1 MIVSHARKFIF
12 LKTHKTAGTSLEIAL
27 SKYCG
32 PRDILTP
39 IAYDEQAR
47 VAVAGSGARN
57 YGLPLS
63 GYRPRHYVE
72 RFVRRRVPPLFT
84 EHMRAVDARAR
95 LGEKI
100 WNEYFKFT
108 IVRNPY
114 DRMVSRYHW
123 TMKMRPYFAELWGV
137 SDLGSF
143 MRYRADYV
151 NENWLTYT
159 AGDELL
165 VDDVVRYEHRAEDLA
180 RISARLGLDH
190 NLHEDM
196 RAINAKGSFRP
207 KSEPEEARLG
217 PEEIAIIGGLCAKE
231 IERFGY
237 APLESR
243 SAA

>member
-1 MIVSHARKFIF
+1 MIVSHERKFIF

-32 PRDILTP
+32 PDDILTP
-39 IAYDEQAR
+39 ISYDEEAR

-57 YGLPLS
+57 YGLPLAK
-63 GYRPRHYVE
+63 YRPRHYVD
-72 RFVRRRVPPLFT
+72 RFIRRRVPPLFT
-84 EHMRAVDARAR
+84 EHMRAVDARER

-123 TMKMRPYFAELWGV
+123 TMKMRPYFTELWGV
-137 SDLGSF
+137 TDMNSF

-159 AGDELL
+159 AGDTLL
-165 VDDVVRYEHRAEDLA
+165 VDDVVRYEHRAEDLE
-180 RISARLGLDH
+180 RISARIGLDH

-196 RAINAKGSFRP
+196 KGINAKGSFRP
-207 KSEPEEARLG
+207 KSEKVETLLSPDD
-217 PEEIAIIGGLCAKE
+217 IGLIRGLCAKE

-237 APLESR
+237 EPFETR